1 MASRESRS
9 DQVLQVN
16 ICQYAINTLV
26 QGSRAQPLHSENK
39 LFQLAQLAQ
48 LAQLQPS
55 QVAAS
60 QEVQSKAHNSAFG
73 RIRNMLLPPLL
84 AALAA

>member
-16 ICQYAINTLV
+16 ICQYAIHWRIACT
-26 QGSRAQPLHSENK
+26 AFHTENK

>member
-48 LAQLQPS
+48 LQPS